1 MNPFVMSVRTQDD
14 YVLDLL
20 FDNGERR
27 LFDVK
32 PYLTLGVFARLQNL
46 ALFRRARVVSGS
58 VEWPDD
64 LDLSYDTLY
73 LESLPLEIL
82 DPVEN

>member
-1 MNPFVMSVRTQDD
+1 MNPFVISVRTQDD

-46 ALFRRARVVSGS
+46 ALFRSARVVSGS

-73 LESLPLEIL
+73 LERINLIQPA
-82 DPVEN
+82 